1 MNFIDRNLNWPNES
15 YFLHGSTIGLLV
27 VVYGVV
33 VVLVVVVVLLVVVC
47 GGGGGGGCV
56 VGGGGGRMTS
66 VVSLNK
72 KLASLLSRYDWILE
86 SSIFLEFCRSH
97 WSDLSKASNETYPS
111 KNLRCIGIVTI
122 AAFIDCQ
129 TISRILL
136 LIPLTWFTPSYS
148 AKHLFNG
155 TSLVL
160 DILEGPA

>member
-1 MNFIDRNLNWPNES
+1 M
-15 YFLHGSTIGLLV
+15 
-27 VVYGVV
+27 
-33 VVLVVVVVLLVVVC
+33 VLVVVVVLLVVVG

-111 KNLRCIGIVTI
+111 KNLRCIVTI
-122 AAFIDCQ
+122 AANPAAFIDSH

-155 TSLVL
+155 ISLVL
-160 DILEGPA
+160 DILEGPD